1 MAPKISISDAFDGG
15 NIMLMGQTMVNGVI
29 TVKLDIKPDVY
40 THLERIAHM
49 QYFCFRVSINN
60 NDFEDDSF
68 SSVDVQY
75 VIENAAQASYPIAWQ
90 GTTVF
95 YSNDLEE
102 GRDWK
107 RNLGTTYVDGKLK
120 WTHSHERNEGSTYF
134 SYFPPFSYSR
144 HVQLISNCASAIRTS
159 KIMTTTARV
168 ETLGQTL
175 QGREIDYITCG
186 TGDLVCWIIHR
197 QHPGEAMAEY
207 FAEGLLHRL
216 LGMDKNAIASGRNT
230 NQVTVQKVLEMYTFH
245 IVPCMCLD
253 GAVMGHLRTNSC
265 GANLNR
271 EWATKGDYE
280 APTLERSPEVYHV
293 LKKMDETGVDM
304 FLDIHGDE
312 GTTVIPFLTV
322 LISLPLHLLVSFG
335 YMHLAKTLTIIFR
348 LVR

>member
-1 MAPKISISDAFDGG
+1 MALKISISDAFDGG
-15 NIMLMGQTMVNGVI
+15 NIMLVGQTMVDGVV
-29 TVKLDIKPDVY
+29 TVKLDVKPDVY

-49 QYFCFRVSINN
+49 QYFCFRVTI
-60 NDFEDDSF
+60 NDFEDSA
-68 SSVDVQY
+68 SVDVQY
-75 VIENAAQASYPIAWQ
+75 VIENAPQVSYPVAWQ

-95 YSNDLEE
+95 HSNDLEGE
-102 GRDWK
+102 DWK

-120 WTHSHERNEGSTYF
+120 WTHSHERNEGSIYF

-144 HVQLISNCASAIRTS
+144 HVQLISKCASAIRTS
-159 KIMTTTARV
+159 KIMAKV

-197 QHPGEAMAEY
+197 QHPGETMAEY

-216 LGMDKNAIASGRNT
+216 LGIDKNATSRMKND
-230 NQVTVQKVLEMYTFH
+230 VTVHKIQEMYTFH

-253 GAVMGHLRTNSC
+253 GAIMGHLRTNSC

-271 EWATKGDYE
+271 EWATKGEYE
-280 APTLERSPEVYHV
+280 APTLEHSPEVYHV

-312 GTTVIPFLTV
+312 GT
-322 LISLPLHLLVSFG
+322 
-335 YMHLAKTLTIIFR
+335 
-348 LVR
+348 VRSAPILSR